1 MYRQASYSTKLIFEY
16 AGEKKEGGEAERLLK
31 ERLPPGL
38 FREMLEI
45 PDVPENIVMRHY
57 TNLSQLNYGV
67 DNGLYPLG
75 SCTMKYNPK
84 YTEKAAGL
92 REFSLIHPYM
102 PDEAVQ
108 GALRVMYEL
117 QTYLAALSGMDAV
130 TLQPAAGAHGEY
142 TGMSIVREYHR
153 YNGHPERNEVIVPDS
168 AHGTNP
174 ASAAMA
180 GFKVIEVPS
189 NERGQVNIE
198 ALKAAVSDK
207 TAAMMLT
214 NPNTLG
220 IFEERILELAEIIHG
235 AGGLMY
241 YDGANFNAIL
251 GRAAPGL
258 MNFDIVHFNLHKTF
272 ATPHGGGGPGSGPIG
287 VKEKLEKFLPVPAI
301 EFDGG
306 MYKRNYDRPHSIGKV
321 HGYMGNFA
329 VILKAYLYIRRLG
342 ISGLREASER
352 AVVNANYLMRRVEKI
367 EGLELPYKG
376 PRMHEF
382 VVGAE
387 PAKKEKGIRTLDIA
401 KRLLDHGIHAPT
413 IYFPHLVEEALM
425 FEPTESETKETL
437 DYLISVMEEIM
448 SEDPETVKK
457 APHNTFIG
465 RVDEARAAKHLLLSW
480 RDIETESEA

>member
-1 MYRQASYSTKLIFEY
+1 MYRQASYDTKLIFEY
-16 AGEKKEGGEAERLLK
+16 SQESRRDKEAEKLLK
-31 ERLPPGL
+31 ERLPEGL
-38 FREMLEI
+38 FRPALEI
-45 PDVPENIVMRHY
+45 PDVPENMVVRHY

-67 DNGLYPLG
+67 DNGPYPLG

-84 YTEKAAGL
+84 YTEKAARL
-92 REFSLIHPYM
+92 PEFSLIHPYM

-108 GALRVMYEL
+108 GALQVMYEL
-117 QTYLAALSGMDAV
+117 QTYLAALSGMHAV

-153 YNGHPERNEVIVPDS
+153 YNGHPERDEVIVPDS

-180 GFKVIEVPS
+180 GFKVVEVPS
-189 NERGQVNIE
+189 NDRGQVDME
-198 ALKAAVSDK
+198 ALKAAVSDR

-220 IFEERILELAEIIHG
+220 IFEENILELADIIHG

-287 VKEKLEKFLPVPAI
+287 VKEKLEKFLPVPVI

-306 MYKRNYDRPHSIGKV
+306 MYRRNYDRPHTIGKV

-352 AVVNANYLMRRVEKI
+352 AVLNANYLMKEIKGI
-367 EGLELPYKG
+367 GGLELPYAG

-382 VVGAE
+382 VAGAE

-437 DYLISVMEEIM
+437 DHIASVMREIM
-448 SEDPETVKK
+448 SEEPETVKA
-457 APHNTFIG
+457 APHSTFIG
-465 RVDEARAAKHLLLSW
+465 RVDETRAAKHLLLSW
-480 RDIETESEA
+480 RDIKSEGEQ